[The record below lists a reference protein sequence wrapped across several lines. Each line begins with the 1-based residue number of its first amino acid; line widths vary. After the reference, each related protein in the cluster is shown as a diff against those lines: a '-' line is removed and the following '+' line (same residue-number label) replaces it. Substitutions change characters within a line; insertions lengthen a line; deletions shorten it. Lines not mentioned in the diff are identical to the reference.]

1 MAKGSDYII
10 EPLYQGGYS
19 TFKPDYGDKEFF
31 TGYHMPARD
40 LSLTTDPRVANVLQE
55 VSSKLSTGVK
65 QIEVSAVSPEIFES
79 VPKQHLKEINRLS
92 KLTGVDVSV
101 HAPVVEPSG
110 FTQQGFSES
119 SRNAIERQMKQFV
132 ERAHEINPDGNI
144 PVVFHSSAGLPS
156 DIVEKNRML
165 IINKD
170 TGQMNAISIEPRHYP
185 GREDIVKGRV
195 ESPEDQIKIA
205 NLTDWDNSLSQI
217 TFYKE
222 GADRILSENAPLIN
236 HLIKDL
242 KENKID
248 FKNLKEPQRKAF
260 GHMENAETYLQNVQ
274 QYVNSLFDKAYK
286 FGTEEQKTKLIEI
299 SEEYRG
305 ILENINPYDV
315 KEKSDV
321 IQNLI
326 HTLKNPI
333 LTPEVI
339 QSLNNFTKE
348 KSTETFAN
356 VALNAYDKF
365 KNKAPIIAI
374 ENPPAGSAFSTG
386 EELKGI
392 VEESRKKFVE
402 RAIKPKDQKGLGM
415 SKSEAE
421 EQAKKLI
428 GATWDVGHINM
439 LRKYGYESK
448 DIIKETEKIAP
459 FVKHVHLSDNFGFE
473 HTELPMGMGNVPVKE
488 MMERLGKEGF
498 EGKKIIEAASWW
510 QHFKTPPIKESLQAF
525 GSPIYSMQMAPY
537 WNQSIGFQ
545 QDYYSGLGMTF
556 PQINYETFGAG
567 FSQLP
572 LELGGQRPGAQGSR
586 MSGKGME

>member
-19 TFKPDYGDKEFF
+19 TFRSSYGDKEFF
-31 TGYHMPARD
+31 TGYHIPARD
-40 LSLTTDPRVANVLQE
+40 LSLTTDPRVANILQE

-65 QIEVSAVSPEIFES
+65 QIEVSTASPEIFES

-92 KLTGVDVSV
+92 KLTGVDISV

-132 ERAHEINPDGNI
+132 ERAHEINPEGNI

-156 DIVEKNRML
+156 DIVEKNRVL

-170 TGQMNAISIEPRHYP
+170 TGQMSAISKEPMHYP
-185 GREDIVKGRV
+185 GREDMEKGKV
-195 ESPEDQIKIA
+195 ESSENQIKIA
-205 NLTDWDNSLSQI
+205 NLTDWDSSLLQI
-217 TFYKE
+217 NFYKE
-222 GADRILSENAPLIN
+222 SADKILSENAPLIN

-248 FKNLKEPQRKAF
+248 FKNLKEPQRGAF
-260 GHMENAETYLQNVQ
+260 GRMENAETYLTTVQ
-274 QYVNSLFDKAYK
+274 QHVNSLFNKAYK
-286 FGTEEQKTKLIEI
+286 FGTEEQKKKLTEI
-299 SEEYRG
+299 SEEYRKQS
-305 ILENINPYDV
+305 ENIHPYDTMA
-315 KEKSDV
+315 KSNV
-321 IQNLI
+321 IQDLI

-333 LTPEVI
+333 LTPEI
-339 QSLNNFTKE
+339 IYSLSEFTKD

-365 KNKAPIIAI
+365 KNKAPIISI
-374 ENPPAGSAFSTG
+374 ENPPAGGAFSTG

-392 VEESRKKFVE
+392 VEESRKKFIE
-402 RAIKPKDQKGLGM
+402 RAIKPKDQKGLGI
-415 SKSEAE
+415 SRSEAE

-439 LRKYGYESK
+439 LRKYGYDSK

-459 FVKHVHLSDNFGFE
+459 LVKHVHLSDNFGFE
-473 HTELPMGMGNVPVKE
+473 HTELPMGMGNVPMKE
-488 MMERLGKEGF
+488 IMEKLGKEGF
-498 EGKKIIEAASWW
+498 EGKKVIEASSWW
-510 QHFKTPPIKESLQAF
+510 QHFKTPPVKESLQAF

-537 WNQSIGFQ
+537 WNQALGFQ
-545 QDYYSGLGMTF
+545 QDYYSGLGTTF

-586 MSGKGME
+586 MSGREME